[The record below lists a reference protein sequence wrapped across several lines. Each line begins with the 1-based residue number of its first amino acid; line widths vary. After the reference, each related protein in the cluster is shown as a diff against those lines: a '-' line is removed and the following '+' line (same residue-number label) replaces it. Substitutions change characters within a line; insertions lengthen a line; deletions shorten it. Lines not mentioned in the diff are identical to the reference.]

1 MIMDASYPT
10 IYQLEEKMKSI
21 IQKLTLSAGKIDRRH
36 LQLLVVL
43 VTLSLLVLGAGA
55 PAISGGSGGH

>member
-1 MIMDASYPT
+1 MDASYSLT
-10 IYQLEEKMKSI
+10 SQMEEKMKKI
-21 IQKLTLSAGKIDRRH
+21 IQNLYQSAGKIDRRH
-36 LQLLVVL
+36 LQIMLVL